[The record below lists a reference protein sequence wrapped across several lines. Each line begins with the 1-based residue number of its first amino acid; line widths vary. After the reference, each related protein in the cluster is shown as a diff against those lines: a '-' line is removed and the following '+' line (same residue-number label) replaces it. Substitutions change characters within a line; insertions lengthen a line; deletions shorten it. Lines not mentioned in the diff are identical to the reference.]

1 MPYNNRKRMAWSI
14 GGSMALLL
22 VCLIAFFGFYRHYM
36 DDILYKERLNQM
48 EEVTKQLF
56 SGLNDVVES
65 RLLEA
70 RAEGKALRRGAPDTL
85 DELYAF
91 MQEQSR
97 IGEMEERQAH
107 PIAVD
112 STGKYYMESGP
123 CGLLRDVGY
132 LEDNPE
138 QVNYVSNTMTT
149 KESNM
154 VCLYRLDEPI
164 TVHNANGGAVN
175 IIYYG
180 IMQRM
185 EQMNKY
191 LDCDAYDNNNVV
203 YIIDNDGLKLLNS
216 GKTELIQGYNVYSAL
231 LNMDYLHGNS
241 FDQTLEKLKSTGSAY
256 SNVVLNGVE
265 YYYGLKKLDYA
276 EWTVLFLV
284 PSEYVATKNYTL

>member
-70 RAEGKALRRGAPDTL
+70 RAESKALRRGAPDTL

-112 STGKYYMESGP
+112 STGKY
-123 CGLLRDVGY
+123 
-132 LEDNPE
+132 
-138 QVNYVSNTMTT
+138 
-149 KESNM
+149 
-154 VCLYRLDEPI
+154 
-164 TVHNANGGAVN
+164 
-175 IIYYG
+175 
-180 IMQRM
+180 
-185 EQMNKY
+185 
-191 LDCDAYDNNNVV
+191 
-203 YIIDNDGLKLLNS
+203 
-216 GKTELIQGYNVYSAL
+216 
-231 LNMDYLHGNS
+231 
-241 FDQTLEKLKSTGSAY
+241 
-256 SNVVLNGVE
+256 
-265 YYYGLKKLDYA
+265 
-276 EWTVLFLV
+276 
-284 PSEYVATKNYTL
+284 

>member
-1 MPYNNRKRMAWSI
+1 M
-14 GGSMALLL
+14 
-22 VCLIAFFGFYRHYM
+22 
-36 DDILYKERLNQM
+36 
-48 EEVTKQLF
+48 
-56 SGLNDVVES
+56 
-65 RLLEA
+65 
-70 RAEGKALRRGAPDTL
+70 
-85 DELYAF
+85 
-91 MQEQSR
+91 
-97 IGEMEERQAH
+97 H

-123 CGLLRDVGY
+123 CGLLHDIAY
-132 LEDNPE
+132 LEDDPA

-164 TVHNANGGAVN
+164 TVYNANGGAVN

-185 EQMNKY
+185 EQLNKY
-191 LDCDAYDNNNVV
+191 LDCDAYDDNNVV

-216 GKTELIQGYNVYSAL
+216 DRTELIQGYNVYSAL

-256 SNVVLNGVE
+256 SNVVLNGTE

-276 EWTVLFLV
+276 EWTILFLV
-284 PSEYVATKNYTL
+284 PSEYVATNTVRLVSIVTWIMLIFALAMAGVTVAVIFILLRAQQYENDRDRNARHSQREYQHDPRNDTYQPDGICRNVFGRHEKQYRPLRVIQLFQPVVILGAV